1 MTSTADTTQHP
12 EVSEI
17 SDLTEGLLPPS
28 RTADVRRHLD
38 ECTLCAEVRVSL
50 DEIRSLLGTL
60 PGPQRMP
67 DDVAGRIDAALA
79 AEALLNASAPAE
91 ATHVSRET
99 APASQPTDA
108 PVADR
113 PAGRSSAATG
123 PGRSHPARRRRRNA
137 VLGAAFGAAV
147 IGAGV
152 FLLQQSAVNPSA
164 SDSSASA
171 KKADDSFA
179 AAGLEQKVHS
189 LLVPGSGS
197 SSGSDRSPNEKPATP
212 SLGVQSNS
220 PKDLAIVNVPQCI
233 QAGIGRDN
241 ALASEQGTYNGAK
254 AYLVVLPHPTDP
266 SLVQA
271 YVVDATCVDAHTPA
285 KGKVLLTR
293 SYARR

>member
-12 EVSEI
+12 DVSEI

-38 ECTLCAEVRVSL
+38 ECTLCAEVRISL

-79 AEALLNASAPAE
+79 AEALLDTTSVPHQT
-91 ATHVSRET
+91 THVSRET
-99 APASQPTDA
+99 SPTAQPSETPA
-108 PVADR
+108 ADR

-123 PGRSHPARRRRRNA
+123 PGRAHPTRRRRRNA
-137 VLGAAFGAAV
+137 VLGAAFGAAL

-152 FLLQQSAVNPSA
+152 FLVQSVHPSGSDRAA
-164 SDSSASA
+164 S
-171 KKADDSFA
+171 KPADDSFA
-179 AAGLEQKVHS
+179 ADGLEDRVQS
-189 LLVPGSGS
+189 LLVTGSGS
-197 SSGSDRSPNEKPATP
+197 SSGTDSPSSAKGTSP
-212 SLGVQSNS
+212 SLGIKSNS
-220 PKDLAIVNVPQCI
+220 PKVAPLVHVPPCV

-241 ALASEQGTYNGAK
+241 ALASQRGTYEGAK

-266 SLVQA
+266 ELVQA
-271 YVVDATCVDAHTPA
+271 YIVDATCVDTGSPA
-285 KGKVLLTR
+285 KGNVLLTR